1 MACFLQIVPLKTL
14 ANCQRSYW
22 CITGVND
29 TGNACIAGVIDTG
42 KVGDLYCPVST
53 TPVMHDVTG
62 VNDAGKKCIAG
73 VVDTGVVGCR

>member
-1 MACFLQIVPLKTL
+1 VLLTPAKTFF
-14 ANCQRSYW
+14 AS
-22 CITGVND
+22 
-29 TGNACIAGVIDTG
+29 VIDTG

-73 VVDTGVVGCR
+73 VVGCR